1 MSRRMRPAGGQVVA
15 WTLAV
20 AALVLSACSLTPSR
34 SATELHSYL
43 LSPDLSGGSD
53 PSPSDKRTP
62 AVLLVNVPRAQ
73 AGFDSQRMVYLLRP
87 HELRYYADNQWADQP
102 ARMLARLL
110 AQALERGGVARIVA
124 QMPSAARGDYRL
136 DADDL
141 AIQQEFFSHP
151 SRLRL
156 TLHLQLVELP
166 AQAVLATRA
175 FDIVEAAPS
184 EDAYGGVLAANKAVA
199 TLVADV
205 VSWVGACL
213 NGTGPR
219 RC

>member
-1 MSRRMRPAGGQVVA
+1 MRPAHCLVVA
-15 WTLAV
+15 WTLVV
-20 AALVLSACSLTPSR
+20 AALAPALSACSLTPSR
-34 SATELHSYL
+34 NTTELHSYL
-43 LSPDLSGGSD
+43 LSPDLSGASD
-53 PSPSDKRTP
+53 PAPSDKKTP
-62 AVLLVNVPRAQ
+62 AVLLVNIPRAQ
-73 AGFDSQRMVYLLRP
+73 AGFDSQRMAYLLRP

-110 AQALERGGVARIVA
+110 TQALDRSGAARIVA

-141 AIQQEFFSHP
+141 AFQQEFFSHP

-156 TLHLQLVELP
+156 TLRLQLVELP
-166 AQAVLATRA
+166 AQTVIATRA
-175 FDIVEAAPS
+175 FDIAEDAPS
-184 EDAYGGVLAANKAVA
+184 DDAYGGVLAANKAAA

-205 VSWVGACL
+205 VSWVGVCL

>member
-1 MSRRMRPAGGQVVA
+1 MRSARCQPRA
-15 WTLAV
+15 WTLVV
-20 AALVLSACSLTPSR
+20 AALALAPVLSACSLTPSR
-34 SATELHSYL
+34 STTELHRYL
-43 LSPDLSGGSD
+43 LSPDLSGASD
-53 PSPSDKRTP
+53 PAPSDKRIP

-110 AQALERGGVARIVA
+110 TQALDRSGATRIVA

-141 AIQQEFFSHP
+141 AIQQEFFSQP

-156 TLHLQLVELP
+156 TLRLQLVELP
-166 AQAVLATRA
+166 AQTVIATRP

-184 EDAYGGVLAANKAVA
+184 DDAYGGVLAANQAVA
-199 TLVADV
+199 RLVADV
-205 VSWVGACL
+205 VSWVGVCL
-213 NGTGPR
+213 NGQGPR